1 MERIDTV
8 IIGGGHA
15 GLTMSYFLS
24 QVGREHVILERG
36 RVGERWRS
44 ERWDS
49 FCFQFPNWT
58 IELPGYK
65 YQCDDSDAFAPGHEV
80 VRFLDGYADSI
91 DAPVRCGVNVT
102 SVEQVSRTG
111 QYLIHTQDRMIEARN
126 IVIATGP
133 FQFPAVPPLSAQ
145 LPSDLFQVHSSK
157 YRNTKQLPSGAVL
170 VVGSGSSGG
179 QIADEL
185 IESGRRVYFSVGRHR
200 RVPRRYRGRDYV
212 WWSSAMGLFDQRVDT
227 LPSVE
232 AKNWP
237 LPLLT
242 GVNGGYDLEL
252 RRMAAGGATL
262 LGHLRSVAGNTLGIA
277 GDLKDTLEKAGVW
290 FTDLKKSVDDYVT
303 ETGMDVPKENP
314 VAEGLAEPE
323 EVSNPILELDLKAA
337 GIASIVWATGFR
349 NNFGWVK
356 LPIFDAT
363 GDPVHR
369 RGVTSLPGI
378 YFLGLRWLYKRKS
391 FFLIMGGP
399 AEDAAYIAE
408 HILTRGKQ
416 T

>member
-1 MERIDTV
+1 MNERIDTV
-8 IIGGGHA
+8 VIGGGHA

-24 QVGREHVILERG
+24 QLGREHVILERR

-65 YQCDDSDAFAPGHEV
+65 YQCDDPEAFASGHEL
-80 VRFLDGYADSI
+80 VRFLDGYAEFI
-91 DAPVRCGVNVT
+91 NAPVRSGVEVT
-102 SVEQVSRTG
+102 SLERG
-111 QYLIHTQDRMIEARN
+111 PNPGRYLLETKDGTIEAAN

-133 FQFPAVPPLSAQ
+133 FQNPAIPPLSAQ
-145 LPSDLFQVHSSK
+145 LPPDLFQVHSSK
-157 YRNTKQLPSGAVL
+157 YRNPEQLRSGGVL

-185 IESGRRVYFSVGRHR
+185 IESGCRVYFSVGRHR

-212 WWSSAMGLFDQRVDT
+212 WWSSAMGLFEQRVDA
-227 LPSVE
+227 LPSGE
-232 AKNWP
+232 AKNFP

-242 GVNGGYDLEL
+242 GVNGGYDLDL
-252 RRMAAGGATL
+252 RRMAAAGATL
-262 LGHLRSVAGNTLGIA
+262 LGHLQSVAGNTLGIA
-277 GDLKDTLEKAGVW
+277 GDLKDTLAKADVW
-290 FTDLKKSVDDYVT
+290 FTDLKKSVDNYVT
-303 ETGMDVPKENP
+303 KTGMDVPKESP
-314 VAEGLAEPE
+314 VAEGLAEPKE
-323 EVSNPILELDLKAA
+323 LSNPILELDLKAA

-349 NNFGWVK
+349 NNFDWVK

-363 GDPVHR
+363 GDPFHR
-369 RGVTSLPGI
+369 RGVTNFPGV

-408 HILTRGKQ
+408 HIKAREKY
-416 T
+416 